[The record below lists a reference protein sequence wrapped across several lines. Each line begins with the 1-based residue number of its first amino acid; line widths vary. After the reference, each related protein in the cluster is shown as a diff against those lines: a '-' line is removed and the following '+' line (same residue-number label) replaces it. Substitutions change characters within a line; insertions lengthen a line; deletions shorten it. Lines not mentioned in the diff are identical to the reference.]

1 MIAEMFYSLLNIE
14 VKTLIAVLFWGNFA
28 SIILILAYRSMSRS
42 LKDQQLSSYYS
53 FAKILQA
60 VAYFC
65 FFFRGSLPD
74 LVSVNL
80 GNSLLFAG
88 FYLEASSLLLVGP
101 ERSGKMPVFL
111 TAILVAALLVFNGI
125 NLVYPH
131 ASVRVIVASL
141 CVFFILVLPNVKML
155 AARDISGFKRTVGIF
170 YLFFT
175 TLQLLRAFYA
185 FSHDIGLLSNSF
197 IQSLT
202 FIALVM
208 LMVFGLSAYLLLMKE
223 DADRVIAA
231 LASTDTLTE
240 LPNRRGFLDIAHRY
254 FDRHQRS
261 EKALTLLFLDIDHFK
276 AVNDTYGHAFG
287 DEVLVALAEKIRRTL
302 RVGDLSCRY
311 GGEEFI
317 LLLPD
322 TDTAQAARAASRL
335 MEAIRLISL
344 RKYPAFSFTV
354 SIGLMGGIPG
364 PADSLEVFLEK
375 ADKALYHAKENGR
388 NRVDEYS
395 AERMEKPA

>member
-1 MIAEMFYSLLNIE
+1 MLYSLFNIE
-14 VKTLIAVLFWGNFA
+14 VKTLIAVLFWGNLA
-28 SIILILAYRSMSRS
+28 SILLILSYRSKGLNPRG
-42 LKDQQLSSYYS
+42 QQLSSYYS
-53 FAKILQA
+53 LAKIFQA
-60 VAYFC
+60 AAYFSV
-65 FFFRGSLPD
+65 FFRGALPD

-88 FYLEASSLLLVGP
+88 FYLEASSMLFAGQ
-101 ERSGKMPVFL
+101 ERSGKLPFFL
-111 TAILVAALLVFNGI
+111 TAILITALLVFNGI
-125 NLVYPH
+125 DLAHPDD
-131 ASVRVIVASL
+131 SLRVVVASF
-141 CVFFILVLPNVKML
+141 CIFFILVLPNVKML
-155 AARDISGFKRTVGIF
+155 AARNISGFKRMVGIF

-175 TLQLLRAFYA
+175 ALQLPRAFYA
-185 FSHDIGLLSNSF
+185 LSHDIGILSNAF

-223 DADRVIAA
+223 EADRIIAA

-261 EKALTLLFLDIDHFK
+261 GNALTLLFLDIDHFK

-287 DEVLVALAEKIRRTL
+287 DEVLVALAEKIRKTL

-317 LLLPD
+317 LLLPE
-322 TDTAQAARAASRL
+322 TDTTQAARAAERL
-335 MEAIRLISL
+335 MEAIQHISL
-344 RKYPAFSFTV
+344 KKYPEFSFTV
-354 SIGLMGGIPG
+354 SIGLMGGLPG
-364 PADSLEVFLEK
+364 PEDNLQGFLEK
-375 ADKALYHAKENGR
+375 ADKALYYAKENGR
-388 NRVDEYS
+388 NRVEEYA
-395 AERMEKPA
+395 AERMEKST